1 MNGYVVGDHAGH
13 TVTAIVKFKI
23 NFHLECYELP
33 SIEDKGWYESVVTK
47 DILKFTFQTYPTV
60 GSDQIQCG
68 YPDNVQSLKMKGFTG
83 DNYVHDVDPAIFS
96 IDTATSEITVNP
108 LSNT

>member
-1 MNGYVVGDHAGH
+1 MFTDFHGAYASTNVV
-13 TVTAIVKFKI
+13 FKV
-23 NFHLECYELP
+23 NFHLDCLELA

-96 IDTATSEITVNP
+96 IDTVTSEITVNP